1 MDSTGRNTINR
12 AIDDFVSSFDRH
24 IKTIENITVERNTKR
39 YRKILFV
46 SVIEGLAK
54 CRYPTARPRKRFIK
68 FVRKYGDWEFS
79 DNISLPHLTAALERT
94 AAKQFDSLQK
104 YAFEE
109 LSKWGTV
116 GPIYI
121 NNDPKKSHI
130 QSQWPKINGA
140 LLEIPCL
147 KKKIDQFCHV
157 ELLYEY
163 RNYLV
168 HESRQPTMGFDS
180 ERDYKPFYESEGS
193 YECSKGKKVSKFK
206 LVYPSG
212 FLSRLAKT
220 CLRNL
225 NNKYLLKENRNP
237 FDSFKFGNYLME
249 ELNDIDSF
257 PVLKPFYKI

>member
-1 MDSTGRNTINR
+1 MDSTEKGQINQ
-12 AIDDFVSSFDRH
+12 AIEDFVSSFNAH
-24 IKTIENITVERNTKR
+24 IKTIENITVEHNTKR

-54 CRYPTARPRKRFIK
+54 CRFPTRRPRKRFVT

-79 DNISLPHLTAALERT
+79 DNISLPHLTASLERT
-94 AAKQFDSLQK
+94 AAKQFDPLRK

-109 LSKWGTV
+109 LSKWGTG
-116 GPIYI
+116 GPIYLD
-121 NNDPKKSHI
+121 NDPKKSDI
-130 QSQWPKINGA
+130 QSRWPKINGA
-140 LLEIPCL
+140 PIEIPCL

-180 ERDYKPFYESEGS
+180 ERDCKPFYESEGS
-193 YECSKGKKVSKFK
+193 YECSEGTKVSKFN

-212 FLSRLAKT
+212 FLCKLSKT
-220 CLRNL
+220 CLKNFK
-225 NNKYLLKENRNP
+225 KYLVANNRNP
-237 FDSFKFGNYLME
+237 FDSFKFGDYLIE

-257 PVLKPFYKI
+257 PVLKPF